1 MVYVLIAAASVAAIG
16 GATSFAGSSPSASP
30 TTAAAATPMDPRAE
44 PAEPTEAV
52 ESDLGSVIEGD
63 VLELINVPNYSYLR
77 LGAKGANGTEGTWA
91 AVSTASVKVGDH
103 ARVSGATK
111 MPGFTS
117 TTLKRTFAT
126 IYFGTLDAGGGARG
140 VGPADGHHVAG
151 AVDPF
156 NAPADPHAGGADPH
170 QGMSGSATIE
180 VKKVDRA
187 SGPNGKTV
195 AEVLGQRVALA
206 GKTIRVQATVV
217 KSTTGVLGRTYL
229 HVRDGSGDAT
239 AGTHDLTVT
248 TTATPAVGAVITLE
262 GVVALDRAIGAGYT
276 FPTLIEDAKVL

>member
-1 MVYVLIAAASVAAIG
+1 MKMVYVLIAAASVAAIG
-16 GATSFAGSSPSASP
+16 AATSFGGSAPSSSP
-30 TTAAAATPMDPRAE
+30 TTAAAAIPMDPRAE

-52 ESDLGSVIEGD
+52 ESDQGSLIEGD

-77 LGAKGANGTEGTWA
+77 LGAKGTEGTWA

-126 IYFGTLDAGGGARG
+126 IYFGTLDAVGGARG
-140 VGPADGHHVAG
+140 LGPADGHHVAG
-151 AVDPF
+151 ASDPL

-170 QGMSGSATIE
+170 QGMSGSAAID
-180 VKKVDRA
+180 VKKVERA

-229 HVRDGSGDAT
+229 HVRDGSGDAA